1 MYGTPIAYAEPAMR
15 DFAVL
20 VALLP
25 ACYGGIDQT
34 AASTADAG
42 AATVDAPP
50 DVHVIDSVDTSMLR
64 SAENVR
70 RFSKIDQAAYASS
83 LGTFNID
90 VYISQDARDYRRI
103 HPETSGS
110 GVMMPVGTVIVRN
123 VLDDTGAITK
133 ITLMGKGPTG
143 YDPTIG
149 DWWFG
154 VTDPAGNPL
163 PEASGAGPQVGRL
176 TECHGCHIPR
186 ATDDYLFGV
195 PQANE

>member
-1 MYGTPIAYAEPAMR
+1 MR
-15 DFAVL
+15 DIAVL

-34 AASTADAG
+34 NARPPDAGAVVADAPTADA
-42 AATVDAPP
+42 
-50 DVHVIDSVDTSMLR
+50 HVMDSVDMSMLR
-64 SAENVR
+64 EAGLVR
-70 RFSKIDQAAYASS
+70 RFTKLDLAAYASS
-83 LGTFNID
+83 LGTGDID
-90 VYISQDARDYRRI
+90 VYISQDARDYRRV

-110 GVMMPVGTVIVRN
+110 GVTLPVGTVIVRN
-123 VLDDTGAITK
+123 VLDASGNITK
-133 ITLMGKGPTG
+133 VTLMGKGPAG

-163 PEASGAGPQVGRL
+163 PEASGGPQVGRL

-195 PQANE
+195 PAADE

>member
-1 MYGTPIAYAEPAMR
+1 MR

-34 AASTADAG
+34 NAGTADAG
-42 AATVDAPP
+42 AVAVDAPAA
-50 DVHVIDSVDTSMLR
+50 DAHVMDSVDLSMLR
-64 SAENVR
+64 AAR
-70 RFSKIDQAAYASS
+70 ARGFARIDQAAYASS
-83 LGTFNID
+83 LGVGNID
-90 VYISQDARDYRRI
+90 VYINEDARDYRRI
-103 HPETSGS
+103 HPEATGS
-110 GVMMPVGTVIVRN
+110 GVTMPVGAVIVRN
-123 VLDDTGAITK
+123 VLDATGNISK
-133 ITLMGKGPTG
+133 VTLMGKGPAG

-163 PEASGAGPQVGRL
+163 PEASGGPQVGRL

-186 ATDDYLFGV
+186 ASDDYLFGV
-195 PQANE
+195 PAADQ

>member
-1 MYGTPIAYAEPAMR
+1 MR
-15 DFAVL
+15 GIAVL

-34 AASTADAG
+34 NGGTADAG
-42 AATVDAPP
+42 AGAVVADAALP
-50 DVHVIDSVDTSMLR
+50 DAHVIDSVDMSMLR
-64 SAENVR
+64 AASRVR
-70 RFSKIDQAAYASS
+70 GFAKINQTTDASS
-83 LGTFNID
+83 LGTFDID
-90 VYISQDARDYRRI
+90 VYISEDARDYRRI

-110 GVMMPVGTVIVRN
+110 GVTMPVGTVIVRN
-123 VLDDTGAITK
+123 VLDATGAISK
-133 ITLMGKGPTG
+133 VTLMGKGPAG

-163 PEASGAGPQVGRL
+163 PEDSGTGPQVGRL

-195 PQANE
+195 PAADE